1 MFKNPF
7 EFRRK
12 RSEGEDERPE
22 DNDIQP
28 QGQEALGS
36 RAERPR
42 HRGSA
47 SYSDRAPSPLSGFHM
62 GSRSR
67 PNASGSTTSNDSLA
81 PGEQWRDPMGLKVV
95 HWPPEERI
103 ADVIFVHGLGGSSRM
118 TWSKNRD
125 LDYFW
130 PLHFLA
136 QEPGLISRARIL
148 TFGYNSNFRP
158 GSGKSQMSILD
169 FAKELLFDLRY
180 GQDDCGPELKDLGM
194 GEKPITFVVHSMG
207 GLIFKEAYMQGQ
219 NDPNYDDI
227 IKSIAS
233 VIFLSTPHRGTNLAE
248 ILNRILQVSF
258 VTNPMKFIAELAAGS
273 QTLQRLNEQ
282 FRHVA
287 PNLQIISFYETRPT
301 PVLKKTQIMVLGK
314 DSSMLGYPG
323 EVSKPLDADHHDVC
337 KFDSVSDPRYITV
350 RNALLNVISKAVGKA
365 PTINSPDLGRRSGS
379 LERNGG
385 RPSSVRIEDYISVSE
400 APEAD
405 YNFFRDRWTPGTCQ
419 WILEHEAFT
428 SWVEDSHQKPRVL
441 WVHGNAASGKSI
453 LSSFV
458 IDHIV
463 QLGAPSC
470 YFFMRFTDQRKRGLS
485 MMLRSLA
492 CQLAYMIPSY
502 AEKLRQLESAATDLK
517 TADARN
523 LWQWLFKQTLFR
535 LGVDEAIYWVID
547 GIDEAESPGL
557 VVKLLSDLHLTT
569 VPLRV
574 LIVSRKTHEISTA
587 FQKLAKQVHMESIR
601 TDGNV
606 HDLRAH
612 IEHEMD
618 ISIEAEYRERLVNQ
632 LLERARGNFL
642 WVHLAVQRING
653 CHTKVDVERALDDL
667 PAGMEALYDRMAAS
681 VQLQPNGSDR
691 RLGLSILGWAVCAR
705 RALSVEELSDA
716 LDNTGLLGI
725 HRTVGDLCGGFVVVD
740 VEGHVAMIHETAR
753 EYLIRDTHRQSDR
766 PLAIDKRSTND
777 KLLLRCIQRLT
788 DPTLKARIA
797 RNQPPALLDY
807 AVTSWYRHLALGSY
821 SGPDIAGVVLK
832 FLQGPQFLLWIQF
845 AAKKMELRTLVVA
858 SRYLTEVAQ
867 KLRKLDVYTQAAD
880 IFEGVAVDLIKI
892 VGKFGQNLIRNPDSI
907 LRLIPPFC
915 PKESIMYQHF
925 GRKEARVLSVSGSI
939 TNTWDDCS
947 ARFSMESGARA
958 SVIIPAGS
966 RIAILANVKRSS
978 QVIVYDAAT
987 FEEQRRITHPE
998 RVLSIEANKL
1008 GSLIVSYGYL
1018 TTRVWEMATG
1028 DCIRVVKNPPKRPR
1042 PHTIAFVDEDETIL
1056 VGGEDRCIRS
1066 FSLDDT
1072 SNGWDDTSN
1081 GWELRSQIEE
1091 EITEDTT
1098 VNFPICSTIS
1108 PDGTMIAFGY
1118 RAHPVTVWEIE
1129 PQMLV
1134 GQCNMALDATDM
1146 TIQDSTW
1153 GEVFGLAWHPFD
1165 GALFGITQ
1173 VGILFK
1179 WEPLYGDE
1187 AIVKAPDAGAH
1198 RLTISRDGSLVATG
1212 DGMGSLKI
1220 FQSSDLTL
1228 LYHLSSQDPVLYLSF
1243 STDSRRIYD
1252 IRGAYGNVW
1261 EPNTLAR
1268 LAEKSDYP
1276 DHNSDAWSD
1285 AESLSTMLS
1294 IQTEHHSV
1302 RVDRVIALAGQ
1313 SVGPLYCY
1321 GTEDGVAV
1329 LCEAGK
1335 GRVGEIERLQ
1345 SFMSIEQLTWSENGR
1360 HVAVS
1365 DLNGKVSIK
1374 KISRSSQDR
1383 EAWETRHE
1391 FHVVIPPHE
1400 GQICQLLFDPSG
1412 AELLA
1417 TTEMALHKISLTSRS
1432 LVQSLPFEGSG
1443 AKWVCHPT
1451 LPEYFLGFREKAAHL
1466 LRWKDLDEVEVHT
1479 YRCNEHSAPRVVVT
1493 ADEEEPRNNSA
1504 LEREESTAKAEN
1516 RTVLKKIISNV
1527 DSPHVLLKASSPA
1540 SASGQSETQ
1549 YMLFDISHMRPD
1561 SRPQSSG
1568 SVSKELPY
1576 ILLPPEVASRIR
1588 EPLALLSRRRLL
1600 FLDVSRWICTWR
1612 LPSEA
1617 VRATASTAMTGKRV
1631 LGSGRSSVGRGSA
1644 DATTGAGI
1652 EEHYFLP
1659 GDWATAD
1666 EAKLCSAMPDGT
1678 LLCPWNGDVVTVQ
1691 CAKLR
1696 K

>member
-1 MFKNPF
+1 
-7 EFRRK
+7 
-12 RSEGEDERPE
+12 
-22 DNDIQP
+22 
-28 QGQEALGS
+28 
-36 RAERPR
+36 
-42 HRGSA
+42 
-47 SYSDRAPSPLSGFHM
+47 
-62 GSRSR
+62 
-67 PNASGSTTSNDSLA
+67 
-81 PGEQWRDPMGLKVV
+81 
-95 HWPPEERI
+95 
-103 ADVIFVHGLGGSSRM
+103 
-118 TWSKNRD
+118 
-125 LDYFW
+125 
-130 PLHFLA
+130 
-136 QEPGLISRARIL
+136 
-148 TFGYNSNFRP
+148 
-158 GSGKSQMSILD
+158 
-169 FAKELLFDLRY
+169 
-180 GQDDCGPELKDLGM
+180 
-194 GEKPITFVVHSMG
+194 MG

-227 IKSIAS
+227 IKSITS
-233 VIFLSTPHRGTNLAE
+233 IIFLSTPHRGTNLAE

-301 PVLKKTQIMVLGK
+301 SVLKKAQIMVLGK

-323 EVSKPLDADHHDVC
+323 EVSKPLDADHHGVC
-337 KFDSVSDPRYITV
+337 KFDSISDPRYITV
-350 RNALLNVISKAVGKA
+350 RNALLSVVSKAIGKE
-365 PTINSPDLGRRSGS
+365 PTTKSPDHGRRSQS
-379 LERNGG
+379 LERDSS
-385 RPSSVRIEDYISVSE
+385 RPSNLKIEDYLSVPES
-400 APEAD
+400 PEAD
-405 YNFFRDRWTPGTCQ
+405 YNFFRDRWTAGTCQ
-419 WILEHEAFT
+419 WILEHDAFT

-470 YFFMRFTDQRKRGLS
+470 YFFIRFTDQKKRGLS

-492 CQLAYMIPSY
+492 CQLACMIPSY
-502 AEKLRQLESAATDLK
+502 AEKLGQLESAATDLK

-523 LWQWLFKQTLFR
+523 IWQWLFKQTLFR
-535 LGVDEAIYWVID
+535 LSVDEPIYCVID
-547 GIDEAESPGL
+547 GIDEAESPGS
-557 VVKLLSDLHLTT
+557 VVKLLSDLQLTT
-569 VPLRV
+569 IPLRI
-574 LIVSRKTHEISTA
+574 LAVSRRTHEISTA
-587 FQKLAKQVHMESIR
+587 FQKVAKQVHMESIR
-601 TDGNV
+601 TDGNL
-606 HDLRAH
+606 HDLRAY

-618 ISIEAEYRERLVNQ
+618 ISSEGEYREQVTNQ

-653 CHTKVDVERALDDL
+653 CYTKVDVERALDDL

-681 VQLQPNGSDR
+681 VQLQPNGGDR

-716 LDNTGLLGI
+716 FDNSGLLEI
-725 HRTVGDLCGGFVVVD
+725 HRTIGDLCGGFVVVD
-740 VEGHVAMIHETAR
+740 VEGYVAMIHETAR
-753 EYLIRDTHRQSDR
+753 EYLIKENHRQSDR
-766 PLAIDKRSTND
+766 PFTIDKKSTND

-797 RNQPPALLDY
+797 RSQSPALLDY

-821 SGPDIAGVVLK
+821 SNPNIAGIVLK

-845 AAKKMELRTLVVA
+845 AARKMELRTLVVA

-867 KLRKLDVYTQAAD
+867 KLRKLDIYTQVVD
-880 IFEGVAVDLIKI
+880 IFDGVAIDLIKI

-907 LRLIPPFC
+907 LKLIPPFC
-915 PKESIMYQHF
+915 PKESIIYQQF
-925 GRKEARVLSVSGSI
+925 GRKEARALSVSGST
-939 TNTWDDCS
+939 TNTWDDCL
-947 ARFSMESGARA
+947 ARFSLESGARA
-958 SVIIPAGS
+958 SFIIPAGS

-978 QVIVYDAAT
+978 QIIVYDAAT

-1018 TTRVWEMATG
+1018 TTRVWDMATG
-1028 DCIRVVKNPPKRPR
+1028 DCIKVVKNPPKRPR
-1042 PHTIAFVDEDETIL
+1042 PHTIAFVEEDETIL

-1072 SNGWDDTSN
+1072 SNDWV
-1081 GWELRSQIEE
+1081 LRAQIEE

-1118 RAHPVTVWEIE
+1118 RAHPVTVWEME
-1129 PQMLV
+1129 PLMLV

-1165 GALFGITQ
+1165 GGLFGITQ

-1179 WEPLYGDE
+1179 WDPLYGDE
-1187 AIVKAPDAGAH
+1187 ASVKAPNAGAH
-1198 RLTISRDGSLVATG
+1198 RLTVSRDGSLLATG

-1285 AESLSTMLS
+1285 VESLSTMLS
-1294 IQTEHHSV
+1294 IQAEHHTV

-1335 GRVGEIERLQ
+1335 GKVGEIERLQ
-1345 SFMSIEQLTWSENGR
+1345 SFMSIEQLTWSEDGR
-1360 HVAVS
+1360 YVAVS

-1391 FHVVIPPHE
+1391 FHAVIPPHE

-1412 AELLA
+1412 GEVLA
-1417 TTEMALHKISLTSRS
+1417 ATETALHKINLALRG
-1432 LVQSLPFEGSG
+1432 LVQSVPFEGSG

-1451 LPEYFLGFREKAAHL
+1451 LPEYFLGFREMAVHVV
-1466 LRWKDLDEVEVHT
+1466 RWKDLDEVEVHT
-1479 YRCNEHSAPRVVVT
+1479 YRSPEHSAPRVVVT
-1493 ADEEEPRNNSA
+1493 AEKTEGQKTST
-1504 LEREESTAKAEN
+1504 LERQGSTARPEN
-1516 RTVLKKIISNV
+1516 RTVIKKIISNA
-1527 DSPHVLLKASSPA
+1527 DSPHVLLKVSSPI
-1540 SASGQSETQ
+1540 SASGQSETL
-1549 YMLFDISHMRPD
+1549 YMLFDISNMRPG
-1561 SRPQSSG
+1561 SKTQGSG
-1568 SVSKELPY
+1568 PVSKELPY
-1576 ILLPPEVASRIR
+1576 SLLPSEVASQIR
-1588 EPLALLSRRRLL
+1588 EPLAFLSRRRLL

-1617 VRATASTAMTGKRV
+1617 ARAHSTATMGRRV
-1631 LGSGRSSVGRGSA
+1631 QGSGSV
-1644 DATTGAGI
+1644 DATTGGGI

>member
-1 MFKNPF
+1 
-7 EFRRK
+7 
-12 RSEGEDERPE
+12 
-22 DNDIQP
+22 
-28 QGQEALGS
+28 
-36 RAERPR
+36 
-42 HRGSA
+42 
-47 SYSDRAPSPLSGFHM
+47 M

-67 PNASGSTTSNDSLA
+67 PNARDSTTSNDSLT

-95 HWPPEERI
+95 YWPPEERI

-180 GQDDCGPELKDLGM
+180 GQDECGPELKDLGM
-194 GEKPITFVVHSMG
+194 GESSQ
-207 GLIFKEAYMQGQ
+207 AYMQGQ
-219 NDPNYDDI
+219 KDPNYDDI

-248 ILNRILQVSF
+248 TLNRILQVSF

-301 PVLKKTQIMVLGK
+301 PMVLGK

-323 EVSKPLDADHHDVC
+323 EVSKPLDADHHGVC

-350 RNALLNVISKAVGKA
+350 RNALLSVISKAVGKA
-365 PTINSPDLGRRSGS
+365 PTTNSPDLGRRSGS

-385 RPSSVRIEDYISVSE
+385 RPSSLRIEDYISVSE
-400 APEAD
+400 SPEAD

-463 QLGAPSC
+463 HLSAPSC
-470 YFFMRFTDQRKRGLS
+470 YFFIRFTDQKKRGLS

-535 LGVDEAIYWVID
+535 LSVDEAIYCVMD

-569 VPLRV
+569 VPLRI
-574 LIVSRKTHEISTA
+574 LIVSRKTHEITTA

-601 TDGNV
+601 TDGNI

-618 ISIEAEYRERLVNQ
+618 VSIEAEYREQLVNQ

-653 CHTKVDVERALDDL
+653 CHTKR
-667 PAGMEALYDRMAAS
+667 PCSYSPME
-681 VQLQPNGSDR
+681 GDR

-716 LDNTGLLGI
+716 LDNSGLLGI

-753 EYLIRDTHRQSDR
+753 EYLIRESHRQSDR

-797 RNQPPALLDY
+797 RNQPPALIGY

-858 SRYLTEVAQ
+858 SHYLTEVAQ

-892 VGKFGQNLIRNPDSI
+892 VGKFGQSLIRNPDSI

-978 QVIVYDAAT
+978 QVIIYDAST

-1018 TTRVWEMATG
+1018 TTRVWDMATG
-1028 DCIRVVKNPPKRPR
+1028 DCIKVVKNPPKRPR

-1072 SNGWDDTSN
+1072 SND
-1081 GWELRSQIEE
+1081 WELRSQIEE

-1098 VNFPICSTIS
+1098 VNFPICSTIN

-1129 PQMLV
+1129 PQMFV

-1146 TIQDSTW
+1146 TIQGSTW

-1187 AIVKAPDAGAH
+1187 ASVKAPDAGAH
-1198 RLTISRDGSLVATG
+1198 RLTVSRDGSLVATG

-1329 LCEAGK
+1329 LCESGK
-1335 GRVGEIERLQ
+1335 GRVGVIERLQ
-1345 SFMSIEQLTWSENGR
+1345 SFMSIEHLTWSEDGR
-1360 HVAVS
+1360 YVAVS

-1374 KISRSSQDR
+1374 KISRSSHDR
-1383 EAWETRHE
+1383 EAWETKHE

-1412 AELLA
+1412 GELLA
-1417 TTEMALHKISLTSRS
+1417 TTETALHKISLTSRS
-1432 LVQSLPFEGSG
+1432 LVQSFPFEGSG
-1443 AKWVCHPT
+1443 ANWVCHPT

-1479 YRCNEHSAPRVVVT
+1479 YRSNEHSAPRVVVT
-1493 ADEEEPRNNSA
+1493 ADETELQNTSP
-1504 LEREESTAKAEN
+1504 LERQGSTAKAEN
-1516 RTVLKKIISNV
+1516 RTVIKKIISNV
-1527 DSPHVLLKASSPA
+1527 DSPHVLLKVSSPA
-1540 SASGQSETQ
+1540 SASGPSETQ
-1549 YMLFDISHMRPD
+1549 YMLFDISHMRPY
-1561 SRPQSSG
+1561 SKAQGSG
-1568 SVSKELPY
+1568 SG
-1576 ILLPPEVASRIR
+1576 AN
-1588 EPLALLSRRRLL
+1588 
-1600 FLDVSRWICTWR
+1600 
-1612 LPSEA
+1612 
-1617 VRATASTAMTGKRV
+1617 
-1631 LGSGRSSVGRGSA
+1631 RGSA
-1644 DATTGAGI
+1644 DATTSGAGI